1 MKISKQEK
9 EVMELL
15 EKRQLKIGAYRGF
28 ISNVSFNKVASSIHK
43 IYKPLLEDLK
53 AENDRLLM
61 PKCTE
66 CNGAGTVRSGYYGT
80 VADNTCRKCDGT
92 GIDPK

>member
-43 IYKPLLEDLK
+43 IYKPLLEDKDKEIAGLKEGIKHLLK
-53 AENDRLLM
+53 AIEILREGML
-61 PKCTE
+61 
-66 CNGAGTVRSGYYGT
+66 
-80 VADNTCRKCDGT
+80 DNLD
-92 GIDPK
+92 